1 MKAVILAGG
10 KGTRLR
16 PLTYAVPKP
25 LLPINEK
32 PMMEHIILHMKSH
45 GITEFIISV
54 GYLGYQIKNYFKDGK
69 EFGVNIEYIDE
80 EIPLGT
86 AGCLNPIKDRLN
98 ETFLLIGGDNLTNLN
113 FTKFTEFHKRQG
125 GIASV
130 ALFELRQKVEYG
142 VYSIDDNKQITK
154 FEEKP
159 EFKFNAGTM
168 IFCLEPEIFNFIPEN
183 DKDNPEIINITDHIL
198 PKLIASKKQIYG
210 YPFCDYWID
219 VGRLSDYDKVNG
231 GILSEEIKNEKRS

>member
-32 PMMEHIILHMKSH
+32 PMMEHIILHMKNH

-54 GYLGYQIKNYFKDGK
+54 GYLGYQIKNYFNDGS
-69 EFGVNIEYIDE
+69 ELGVKIEYITE
-80 EIPLGT
+80 ETPLGT
-86 AGCLNPIKDRLN
+86 AGCLNLIKDKLT

-113 FTKFTEFHKRQG
+113 FTKFTEFHKKHD
-125 GIASV
+125 GILSV

-142 VYSIDDNKQITK
+142 VYSLDEDKKITK

-168 IFCLEPEIFNFIPEN
+168 IFCLEPEIFNFIPEIN
-183 DKDNPEIINITDHIL
+183 KDHQEPINITDHIL
-198 PKLIASKKQIYG
+198 PKLIESKKHIYG

-231 GILSEEIKNEKRS
+231 GILYESMKNEKRS